1 MNTSPP
7 TTTAVSLVDEI
18 DSTLLA
24 LFAAERDEAAFAEL
38 VRRHYGLVMGVC
50 RRVLRNSHDIEDVFQ
65 ATFLVLARDAKRVR
79 EHHSLS
85 HWLYGVAYRLALM
98 VTRQKFRRREAELT
112 ESAAMVERDIVDDLA
127 AVHDQHLFDEELNS
141 LPEKYREPLVLHY
154 LAGRTQQQVAD
165 DLGLTVGAVDGLLK
179 RGRKELRQRLIRR
192 GVAIGAALAAV
203 QASQHVA
210 NAADMS
216 GMVTNTTQASIAFS
230 SRMPTAGAFSRRA
243 AELAGKEL
251 AKMSMTTKTILMGLT
266 IGAGTMLGGIGLAYS
281 IAAQRPQP
289 DVAVN
294 QQPAMVVQPAPLP
307 PTAMVL
313 QEFLPVPPVVEESP
327 LTMDGQPI
335 DLPGNQVALNKDD
348 ASTDKYTNADEAY
361 GIGAA
366 MYNAGNVA
374 GSRDP
379 FEAALKMAPDDKFRI
394 KVYRA
399 LIASY
404 RQQAEIDKFV
414 DAMDFIITKSDSAAE
429 RSLARTDLLSF
440 VHQRGK
446 TNDLAKRYEAVLTKD
461 GKNVTALYILS
472 DLYADLKRDPK
483 RSSDLLERLAKV
495 SADSNEKLNVAD
507 SAKLAQQYVN
517 QSKFKEGAMLFE
529 KIAPLDEKLAAWHWK
544 EAAQAWIKAND
555 KPRALKAAKAA
566 IEAGPEKRGDL
577 LLHFWHRALGQV
589 FLETGEPVLAAEH
602 FEAAIKSTTI
612 EGYAKDTKAELA
624 KANEMIAKEKK

>member
-18 DSTLLA
+18 DSALLA
-24 LFAAERDEAAFAEL
+24 SFAAERDEAAFAEL
-38 VRRHYGLVMGVC
+38 VRRHFGLVMGVC

-65 ATFLVLARDAKRVR
+65 ATFLVLARDAKRIR

-98 VTRQKFRRREAELT
+98 VTRQKVRRREAELT
-112 ESAAMVERDIVDDLA
+112 ESIAMARRDVVDDLV

-165 DLGLTVGAVDGLLK
+165 ELGLTIGAVDGLLK
-179 RGRKELRQRLIRR
+179 RGRKELRQRLTRR

-210 NAADMS
+210 HAADMS
-216 GMVTNTTQASIAFS
+216 GMVTSTTQASIAFTS
-230 SRMPTAGAFSRRA
+230 NTPTAGAFSRRA

-251 AKMSMTTKTILMGLT
+251 AKMSMTTKTVLMGLT
-266 IGAGTMLGGIGLAYS
+266 LGAGTMLGGIGLAYS
-281 IAAQRPQP
+281 FAAQRPSP
-289 DVAVN
+289 DLFVN
-294 QQPAMVVQPAPLP
+294 PESTVVTQPALP
-307 PTAMVL
+307 PTAVVL
-313 QEFLPVPPVVEESP
+313 QEFLPVPPVVEELP
-327 LTMDGQPI
+327 LAVDAQAVDPPADQI
-335 DLPGNQVALNKDD
+335 ALNKDD

-366 MYNAGNVA
+366 MYNAGNIA

-414 DAMDFIITKSDSAAE
+414 EAMDFIITKSDRVAE

-446 TNDLAKRYEAVLTKD
+446 TNDLAKRYEEVLTKD

-472 DLYADLKRDPK
+472 ELYADLKRDPK

-495 SADSNEKLNVAD
+495 QGDSNEKLNVAD
-507 SAKLAQQYVN
+507 SAKLAQQYVK
-517 QSKFKEGAMLFE
+517 QSKFKEGATLFE
-529 KIAPLDEKLAAWHWK
+529 KIAPMDEKLAAWHWK
-544 EAAQAWIKAND
+544 EAAQAWIKAKD
-555 KPRALKAAKAA
+555 KPRALKAAKASVA
-566 IEAGPEKRGDL
+566 AGPEKRGDL

-589 FLETGEPVLAAEH
+589 FLETGEPMLAAEH